1 MTAKE
6 FLEHDNTIWRKIDDS
21 NLTKATLIEFAQAY
35 HESEV
40 KKLGLFSVVGRS
52 EQLSCP
58 RCRHTGIDTDKD
70 GLNYCRSCSH
80 YWRAT

>member
-1 MTAKE
+1 MERPYVPFYKPYGMTDEEYEYEVRIAEQRLDKWE
-6 FLEHDNTIWRKIDDS
+6 AE
-21 NLTKATLIEFAQAY
+21 IEALQQAD
-35 HESEV
+35 
-40 KKLGLFSVVGRS
+40 VVGRS

-70 GLNYCRSCSH
+70 GLSYCRGCSH

>member
-1 MTAKE
+1 MRPKRTDDKYWIGIRNFNHIQYE
-6 FLEHDNTIWRKIDDS
+6 SDLEDYIIDMENEIQQLRKH
-21 NLTKATLIEFAQAY
+21 A
-35 HESEV
+35 
-40 KKLGLFSVVGRS
+40 VVGPS

-70 GLNYCRSCSH
+70 GLNYCRGCSH

>member
-1 MTAKE
+1 MKE
-6 FLEHDNTIWRKIDDS
+6 KIKALFKEYYNDETMPVVELEDKV
-21 NLTKATLIEFAQAY
+21 LA
-35 HESEV
+35 
-40 KKLGLFSVVGRS
+40 LFDVVGRS